1 MKKRGS
7 SNIALAPLP
16 QVAALPVRRTG
27 DGDIEVLLITSR
39 KTNRWIIPKGW
50 PMKGKKRHEAAAQEA
65 LEEAGISG
73 HVHKK
78 PLGSYVYWKR
88 RDARSDLCSVEVYQ
102 LDVERQMDVFL
113 EKGQRQAIWVDL
125 SEATSLTEEPGL
137 RAILLKLAGHAQRG
151 ENAKL
156 VSG

>member
-7 SNIALAPLP
+7 SNTTLTPLP
-16 QVAALPVRRTG
+16 QVAALPVRRKG

-78 PLGSYVYWKR
+78 PLGSYV
-88 RDARSDLCSVEVYQ
+88 SVSY
-102 LDVERQMDVFL
+102 
-113 EKGQRQAIWVDL
+113 
-125 SEATSLTEEPGL
+125 THLTLPTIL
-137 RAILLKLAGHAQRG
+137 R
-151 ENAKL
+151 
-156 VSG
+156 V

>member
-7 SNIALAPLP
+7 SDTALAPLP
-16 QVAALPVRRTG
+16 QVAALPVRRKG

-73 HVHKK
+73 RVHKK

-88 RDARSDLCSVEVYQ
+88 RDAKFDLCSVEVYQ
-102 LDVERQMDVFL
+102 LDVERQTDVYL

-137 RAILLKLAGHAQRG
+137 RAILLKLAGDVQRG
-151 ENAKL
+151 KNINL
-156 VSG
+156 SG